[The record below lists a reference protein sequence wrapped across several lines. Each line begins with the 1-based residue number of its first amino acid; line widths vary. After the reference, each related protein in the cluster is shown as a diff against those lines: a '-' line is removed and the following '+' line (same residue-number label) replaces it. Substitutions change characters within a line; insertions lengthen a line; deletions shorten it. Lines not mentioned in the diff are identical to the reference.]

1 MIKPT
6 ILKEWDFVKD
16 QKNDIS
22 RLIEK
27 GLRPDEYYYQCNYD
41 VYTPV
46 IRIADWEEYLKTKKI

>member
-6 ILKEWDFVKD
+6 ILKEWSFVKT
-16 QKNDIS
+16 QKNDIAS
-22 RLIEK
+22 LIQK
-27 GLRPDEYYYQCNYD
+27 GLRPDEYYYQCNDD

>member
-6 ILKEWDFVKD
+6 ILKEWSFVKD

-27 GLRPDEYYYQCNYD
+27 GLNPNDYYYQCDNG
-41 VYTPV
+41 VYTPA